1 MSKLNRL
8 KDRKKRD
15 YFEDANIAVSTITQE
30 EIRISSINF
39 DYQTLEISTED
50 KKNLLDIE
58 KDMLF
63 QGKKLGDTALKI
75 GENLNRARGIF
86 SKYSTDDSD
95 LTSFVKWY
103 TALGLT
109 KDQVYLFSGRYKLCL
124 SEPKFKDNILV
135 LSDRAIKEVINKKTP
150 KMIVEKVL
158 SGELKTGLEIK
169 NAREQFEISSVLE
182 ISNDLESE
190 LIYKKL
196 ELKNLKKEIKLK
208 ELELKNLI
216 EKALLLEQ
224 EINKEM
230 A

>member
-1 MSKLNRL
+1 
-8 KDRKKRD
+8 
-15 YFEDANIAVSTITQE
+15 
-30 EIRISSINF
+30 
-39 DYQTLEISTED
+39 
-50 KKNLLDIE
+50 
-58 KDMLF
+58 
-63 QGKKLGDTALKI
+63 
-75 GENLNRARGIF
+75 
-86 SKYSTDDSD
+86 
-95 LTSFVKWY
+95 
-103 TALGLT
+103 
-109 KDQVYLFSGRYKLCL
+109 
-124 SEPKFKDNILV
+124 
-135 LSDRAIKEVINKKTP
+135 
-150 KMIVEKVL
+150 IVEKVL